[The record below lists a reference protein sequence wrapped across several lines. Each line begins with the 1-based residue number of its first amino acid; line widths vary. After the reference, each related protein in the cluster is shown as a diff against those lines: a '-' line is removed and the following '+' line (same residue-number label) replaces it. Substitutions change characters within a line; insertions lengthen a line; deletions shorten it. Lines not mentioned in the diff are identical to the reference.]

1 MMTNEGRVLLPGHHA
16 AEVGCHTGADLS
28 LTVRVPALNTEGVA
42 AALEAGQLGH
52 RQVEDTHLDQ

>member
-1 MMTNEGRVLLPGHHA
+1 MLLPGHHA
-16 AEVGCHTGADLS
+16 AEVGGHPGADLG

-52 RQVEDTHLDQ
+52 REVENTHLDQ